1 MPDEVMI
8 IIVFTS
14 MLSSCLQGR
23 QYPTASP
30 AIQPGVSSFDS
41 HIKLCLLLWF
51 EFFRTIALL
60 LGALRDLIV
69 GYSKLSSA
77 SVKCRR
83 EIVGRA
89 NFHPRVVSLGINVSS
104 KVGNDGRRTGE
115 GKELCRR
122 TEKTPR
128 HYSRDFSTSISSVYT
143 DVLNLGILLLDSFT
157 KRKNK
162 VGPHIFKICFLVNFV
177 FKT

>member
-1 MPDEVMI
+1 MCCHHH
-8 IIVFTS
+8 
-14 MLSSCLQGR
+14 LRLLL
-23 QYPTASP
+23 
-30 AIQPGVSSFDS
+30 

-60 LGALRDLIV
+60 LGALRHLIV
-69 GYSKLSSA
+69 GYSKSSSA

-83 EIVGRA
+83 EIFGRA
-89 NFHPRVVSLGINVSS
+89 NFHPRVVSLGINVSF
-104 KVGNDGRRTGE
+104 KVGDDGRRTGE

-128 HYSRDFSTSISSVYT
+128 HCSLDFSTSISSVYT
-143 DVLNLGILLLDSFT
+143 DVLNLGILLLDNFT
-157 KRKNK
+157 KRKNE
-162 VGPHIFKICFLVNFV
+162 VGPQTFKICFLVNFV